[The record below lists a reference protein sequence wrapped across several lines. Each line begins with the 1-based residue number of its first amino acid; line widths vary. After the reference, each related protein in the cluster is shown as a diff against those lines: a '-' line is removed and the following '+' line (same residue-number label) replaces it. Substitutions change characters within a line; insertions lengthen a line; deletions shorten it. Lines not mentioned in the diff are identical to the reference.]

1 LRPSDLSPEGANARS
16 AHAHYARRRPLH
28 DPREVDVSDI
38 AAIFNDLDHPIREQD
53 FDARDAARFEGV
65 VQSINSGVAFRVS

>member
-1 LRPSDLSPEGANARS
+1 MREALMHIMHGVTA
-16 AHAHYARRRPLH
+16 LH